1 MQLGRSTGNPVQE
14 PGSRATEAI
23 SIPAAETFVNKTA
36 GFRSIKTRLERGGR
50 IETVTQRRGRQT
62 PIRRAAGNVSSA
74 MGLPA
79 HSGRRIFVYVR
90 EFLSK
95 GDSL

>member
-62 PIRRAAGNVSSA
+62 PIRRASGNVSYA
-74 MGLPA
+74 MGLPV